1 MCRMHRDTFEAIVQ
15 LIRGRNLLPS
25 SSLSAEES
33 LMMFLRTVA
42 HSDHN
47 REIQDRFCHSG
58 ETVHQH
64 FDNML
69 TALSALAPDV
79 IKLPN
84 MNIVPP
90 EIQHNP
96 KYWPW
101 FKDCIGAIDGTHLMV
116 VPPAHQQ
123 TVYRGRKHSCTQNTM
138 AACSFDML
146 FTYVNTGWE
155 GSAADSRVLTEI
167 LRNPDDPFVA
177 PLPPK
182 YYVVDSGY
190 SNTQG
195 FLAPFRGQRQYEV
208 DFPVE
213 DIEGEGEQEGQQEQ
227 QHGMDAQ
234 EAETSEMDGQ
244 QQRNYMVDFRDHLA
258 NQMWDSYRRQ

>member
-1 MCRMHRDTFEAIVQ
+1 
-15 LIRGRNLLPS
+15 
-25 SSLSAEES
+25 
-33 LMMFLRTVA
+33 
-42 HSDHN
+42 
-47 REIQDRFCHSG
+47 
-58 ETVHQH
+58 
-64 FDNML
+64 
-69 TALSALAPDV
+69 
-79 IKLPN
+79 
-84 MNIVPP
+84 
-90 EIQHNP
+90 
-96 KYWPW
+96 
-101 FKDCIGAIDGTHLMV
+101 
-116 VPPAHQQ
+116 
-123 TVYRGRKHSCTQNTM
+123 M

-195 FLAPFRGQRQYEV
+195 FLAPFRGQREVLWGLESKMHARDDPLFRQYEV